1 MSASAVR
8 QSSAFRKLNGAAP
21 TRVNISS
28 GTYPISRPLFLYVN
42 DQHLEVTDGLA
53 DYAAEF
59 VSLCAAGANG
69 YLLEEGLVPL
79 PMRELLRQRKIV
91 ARLQR

>member
-1 MSASAVR
+1 V
-8 QSSAFRKLNGAAP
+8 AP

-28 GTYPISRPLFLYVN
+28 GAYPISRPLFIYVN
-42 DQHLEVTDGLA
+42 DQHLPLTNGLA

-69 YLLEEGLVPL
+69 YLLEEGLVPM
-79 PMRELLRQRKIV
+79 PMPELLRQRRVV
-91 ARLQR
+91 AGLQR